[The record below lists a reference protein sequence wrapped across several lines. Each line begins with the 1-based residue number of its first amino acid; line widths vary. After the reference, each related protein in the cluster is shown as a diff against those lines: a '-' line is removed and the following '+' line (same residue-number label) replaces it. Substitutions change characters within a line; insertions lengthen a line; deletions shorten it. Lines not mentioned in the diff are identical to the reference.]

1 MPRARALVTT
11 QERPIGQSAVAL
23 TAVASWE
30 STLAQPLAARPEP
43 SADLLRQLD
52 DDPLRAADV
61 AEPIDV
67 LVVLHLANEL
77 PAARSHAGDGGVD
90 VVDCECDM
98 ADARSIRRRVPVA
111 ARARGGVKLRQLDSS
126 VSIRGL
132 QHRDLR
138 ADALET
144 HHAVHPTALDR
155 PLALQLESELDEERR
170 RGREVVDHD
179 AHVFH
184 AFDRHALDGSGTG
197 S

>member
-11 QERPIGQSAVAL
+11 QKRPIGHSAVAL

-77 PAARSHAGDGGVD
+77 PAARSHAGDGVVD
-90 VVDCECDM
+90 IVDCECDM
-98 ADARSIRRRVPVA
+98 ADARSVRRRAPVA
-111 ARARGGVKLRQLDSS
+111 ATARRGVKPSTARA
-126 VSIRGL
+126 VRGH
-132 QHRDLR
+132 Q
-138 ADALET
+138 
-144 HHAVHPTALDR
+144 
-155 PLALQLESELDEERR
+155 
-170 RGREVVDHD
+170 
-179 AHVFH
+179 
-184 AFDRHALDGSGTG
+184 GSP
-197 S
+197 